1 MDRGRTHDGLR
12 ALPMISTE
20 NTVVFT
26 RICTT
31 IYLHPLICT
40 RTLVSDLEEQSGLER
55 GVKDMKKRGGLF
67 ADHLLYA
74 SHVQRML

>member
-1 MDRGRTHDGLR
+1 MVRGRTYDGSR
-12 ALPMISTE
+12 APPVISTE

-31 IYLHPLICT
+31 IYLHPLKCT

-55 GVKDMKKRGGLF
+55 GVKDMKTRGGLF
-67 ADHLLYA
+67 ADRLLYA
-74 SHVQRML
+74 SLVQRML